1 METTLKITHIGKFY
15 PPEHGGI
22 ESVTAALA
30 ETHAALGHE
39 VTVVCFTAQQPA
51 QSQQGGL
58 KLVRCKARMSIASQ
72 PLGVRYFFQ
81 ALKQSR
87 RADIVHIHTPN
98 ILAALAAVFLGK
110 NAKIVL
116 HWHADISGK
125 GLIGRMIR
133 PLEKQ
138 MLKRADAIICT
149 TQIYADSSAALA
161 PFQAKLGVIPIG
173 IEDEPCPPA
182 KTPDVEAWLAWAKGR
197 PLILSV
203 GRLVPY
209 KGLDTLLAA
218 ATRLKGKAAFI
229 IVGGGPLQEGLQAE
243 ILRLN
248 LADTVRLVGRQSVE
262 NLNDLF
268 ARCDLFCMASNDRA
282 EAFGVVLLEAMR
294 AGLPII
300 ATKIPDSG
308 VSWVN
313 LHEYS
318 GENITPNDAG
328 QLAEAIARLTSD
340 PRLLAS
346 YGRQARMRYESKFTQ
361 EQMTTGFLALYHGLI
376 RDTLS
381 QKP

>member
-1 METTLKITHIGKFY
+1 
-15 PPEHGGI
+15 
-22 ESVTAALA
+22 
-30 ETHAALGHE
+30 
-39 VTVVCFTAQQPA
+39 
-51 QSQQGGL
+51 
-58 KLVRCKARMSIASQ
+58 
-72 PLGVRYFFQ
+72 
-81 ALKQSR
+81 
-87 RADIVHIHTPN
+87 
-98 ILAALAAVFLGK
+98 
-110 NAKIVL
+110 
-116 HWHADISGK
+116 
-125 GLIGRMIR
+125 
-133 PLEKQ
+133 

-149 TQIYADSSAALA
+149 TQIYAEASAALA

-173 IEDEPCPPA
+173 IEDEPRLPA

-229 IVGGGPLQEGLQAE
+229 IVGGGPLHEGLQAE
-243 ILRLN
+243 ILRLK

-268 ARCDLFCMASNDRA
+268 ARCDLFCMTSNDRA

-294 AGLPII
+294 AGLPIV

-318 GENITPNDAG
+318 GENITLNDAG
-328 QLAEAIARLTSD
+328 QLADTIARLTSD
-340 PRLLAS
+340 SRLLAS
-346 YGRQARMRYESKFTQ
+346 YGRQARMRYESEFTQ
-361 EQMTTGFLALYHGLI
+361 EQMTAGFLALYHGLI
-376 RDTLS
+376 RDTLRH
-381 QKP
+381 KP